1 MISKNIIQ
9 YLLLIILIIM
19 SIFFYKEYIESDE
32 NLSQKQNKIQKNDEK
47 PFVEEN
53 DEKPFVEENSETSN
67 IIENLRYVSKDL
79 LGNTYIIKAQSA
91 EVQENKIDQVQL
103 FKVLAKIIQQD
114 NEIIYINS
122 NFADYNK
129 TSNNT
134 VFKDNVNVKYGDQSI
149 DANIIN
155 LNFSKNLIEIQ
166 EDVYFNNN
174 NAKIRADKIEL
185 NFESKKLKISM
196 DKQSENVEIIG
207 KY

>member
-1 MISKNIIQ
+1 
-9 YLLLIILIIM
+9 M
-19 SIFFYKEYIESDE
+19 SIFFYKKYIESDE
-32 NLSQKQNKIQKNDEK
+32 SPSQKQSEIQKNNEK
-47 PFVEEN
+47 PIIKEN
-53 DEKPFVEENSETSN
+53 DETSN

-79 LGNTYIIKAQSA
+79 LGNTYIINAQSA

-103 FKVLAKIIQQD
+103 FEVLAKIIQQD
-114 NEIIYINS
+114 DEVIYINS

-129 TSNNT
+129 INNNT

-155 LNFSKNLIEIQ
+155 LDFSKNLIEIQ
-166 EDVYFNNN
+166 ENVYFKNK
-174 NAKIRADKIEL
+174 NAKIKADKIEL

-196 DKQSENVEIIG
+196 EKQNENIEIIG

>member
-1 MISKNIIQ
+1 MRSKNIIQ
-9 YLLLIILIIM
+9 YLLLIILIVM
-19 SIFFYKEYIESDE
+19 SIFFYKQYIVSDK
-32 NLSQKQNKIQKNDEK
+32 NFSQKQSETQKNDEK
-47 PFVEEN
+47 PFIEEN
-53 DEKPFVEENSETSN
+53 NETSN

-79 LGNTYIIKAQSA
+79 LGNTYIINAQSA

-103 FKVLAKIIQQD
+103 FEVLAKIIQQD
-114 NEIIYINS
+114 DEIIYINS

-129 TSNNT
+129 INNNT

-155 LNFSKNLIEIQ
+155 LDFSKNLIEIH
-166 EDVYFNNN
+166 EDVYFKNK
-174 NAKIRADKIEL
+174 NAKISADKIEL

-196 DKQSENVEIIG
+196 EKQNENVEIIG

>member
-1 MISKNIIQ
+1 
-9 YLLLIILIIM
+9 M
-19 SIFFYKEYIESDE
+19 SIFFYKKYIESDE
-32 NLSQKQNKIQKNDEK
+32 SPSQKQSEIQKNNEEPIIK
-47 PFVEEN
+47 EN
-53 DEKPFVEENSETSN
+53 DETSN

-79 LGNTYIIKAQSA
+79 LGNTYIINAQSA

-103 FKVLAKIIQQD
+103 FEVLAKIIQQD
-114 NEIIYINS
+114 DEIIYINS

-129 TSNNT
+129 INNNT

-155 LNFSKNLIEIQ
+155 LDFSKNLIEIQ
-166 EDVYFNNN
+166 ENVYFKNK
-174 NAKIRADKIEL
+174 NAKIKADKIEL

-196 DKQSENVEIIG
+196 EKQNENIEIIG

>member
-19 SIFFYKEYIESDE
+19 SVFFYREYMGSDE
-32 NLSQKQNKIQKNDEK
+32 NLSQKQNEIQKNNQK
-47 PFVEEN
+47 ALIEEN
-53 DEKPFVEENSETSN
+53 NEASN

-79 LGNTYIIKAQSA
+79 LGNTYIINAQSA
-91 EVQENKIDQVQL
+91 EVQENKIDQVLL
-103 FKVLAKIIQQD
+103 FEVLAKIIQQD
-114 NEIIYINS
+114 DEVIYINS

-129 TSNNT
+129 INNNT

-155 LNFSKNLIEIQ
+155 LDFSKNLIEIQ
-166 EDVYFNNN
+166 ENVYFKNK
-174 NAKIRADKIEL
+174 NAKIKADKIEL

-196 DKQSENVEIIG
+196 EKQNENIEIIG

>member
-1 MISKNIIQ
+1 MRSKNIIQ
-9 YLLLIILIIM
+9 YLLLIILIAM
-19 SIFFYKEYIESDE
+19 SIFFYKQYIVSDK
-32 NLSQKQNKIQKNDEK
+32 NFSQKQSETKKNDEK
-47 PFVEEN
+47 PFIEESN
-53 DEKPFVEENSETSN
+53 ETSN

-79 LGNTYIIKAQSA
+79 LGNTYIINAQSA

-103 FKVLAKIIQQD
+103 FEVLAKIIQQD
-114 NEIIYINS
+114 DEIIYINS

-129 TSNNT
+129 INNNT

-155 LNFSKNLIEIQ
+155 LDFSKNLIEIQ
-166 EDVYFNNN
+166 EDVYFKNK

-196 DKQSENVEIIG
+196 EKQNENVEIIG

>member
-19 SIFFYKEYIESDE
+19 SVFFYREYMRSDE
-32 NLSQKQNKIQKNDEK
+32 NLSQKQNEIQKNNQK
-47 PFVEEN
+47 ALIEEN
-53 DEKPFVEENSETSN
+53 NEASN

-79 LGNTYIIKAQSA
+79 LGNTYIINAQSA

-103 FKVLAKIIQQD
+103 FEVLAKIIQQD
-114 NEIIYINS
+114 DEIIYINS

-129 TSNNT
+129 INNNT

-155 LNFSKNLIEIQ
+155 LDFSKNLIEIS
-166 EDVYFNNN
+166 EDVYFKNK
-174 NAKIRADKIEL
+174 NAKIKADKIEL

-196 DKQSENVEIIG
+196 EKQNENVEIVG

>member
-53 DEKPFVEENSETSN
+53 NETSN

-114 NEIIYINS
+114 DEIIYINS

-129 TSNNT
+129 TNNNT

-185 NFESKKLKISM
+185 NFESKKLRISM

>member
-19 SIFFYKEYIESDE
+19 SVFFYREYMRSDE
-32 NLSQKQNKIQKNDEK
+32 NLSQKQNEIQKNNQK
-47 PFVEEN
+47 ALIEEN
-53 DEKPFVEENSETSN
+53 NKVSIEENNEVSN

-79 LGNTYIIKAQSA
+79 LGNTYIINAQSA

-103 FKVLAKIIQQD
+103 FEVLAKIIQQD
-114 NEIIYINS
+114 DEIIYINS

-129 TSNNT
+129 INNNT

-155 LNFSKNLIEIQ
+155 LDFSKNLIEIS
-166 EDVYFNNN
+166 EDVYFKNK
-174 NAKIRADKIEL
+174 NAKIKADKIEL

-196 DKQSENVEIIG
+196 EKQNENVEIVG

>member
-9 YLLLIILIIM
+9 YLLLVILIIM

-53 DEKPFVEENSETSN
+53 NETSN

-91 EVQENKIDQVQL
+91 EVEENKIDQVQL

-114 NEIIYINS
+114 DEIIYIDS

-129 TSNNT
+129 TNNNT

-149 DANIIN
+149 EANIIN

>member
-9 YLLLIILIIM
+9 YLLLIILIVM
-19 SIFFYKEYIESDE
+19 SIFFYKKYIESDE
-32 NLSQKQNKIQKNDEK
+32 SPSQKQSEIQKNNEEPIIK
-47 PFVEEN
+47 EN
-53 DEKPFVEENSETSN
+53 DETSN

-79 LGNTYIIKAQSA
+79 LGNTYIINAQSA

-103 FKVLAKIIQQD
+103 FEVLAKIIQQD
-114 NEIIYINS
+114 DEVIYINS

-129 TSNNT
+129 INNNT

-155 LNFSKNLIEIQ
+155 LDFSKNLIEIR
-166 EDVYFNNN
+166 EDVYFKNK
-174 NAKIRADKIEL
+174 NAKIKADKIEL

-196 DKQSENVEIIG
+196 EKQNENIEIIG

>member
-19 SIFFYKEYIESDE
+19 SIFFYKEYIVSDE
-32 NLSQKQNKIQKNDEK
+32 NLSQKKNEIQKNNEK
-47 PFVEEN
+47 PLIEEN
-53 DEKPFVEENSETSN
+53 NEASN

-79 LGNTYIIKAQSA
+79 LGNTYIINAQSA

-103 FKVLAKIIQQD
+103 FEVLAKIIQQD
-114 NEIIYINS
+114 DEIIYINS

-129 TSNNT
+129 INNNT

-155 LNFSKNLIEIQ
+155 LDFSKNLIEIH
-166 EDVYFNNN
+166 EDVYFKNK
-174 NAKIRADKIEL
+174 NAKIKADKIEL

-196 DKQSENVEIIG
+196 DKQNE
-207 KY
+207 KC

>member
-114 NEIIYINS
+114 DEIIYINS

-129 TSNNT
+129 TNNNT

>member
-1 MISKNIIQ
+1 
-9 YLLLIILIIM
+9 M

-53 DEKPFVEENSETSN
+53 NETSN

-114 NEIIYINS
+114 DEIIYINS

-129 TSNNT
+129 TNNNT

-185 NFESKKLKISM
+185 NFESKKLRISM

>member
-1 MISKNIIQ
+1 
-9 YLLLIILIIM
+9 M
-19 SIFFYKEYIESDE
+19 SIFFYKEYIVSDK
-32 NLSQKQNKIQKNDEK
+32 NLSQKQSETK
-47 PFVEEN
+47 EN
-53 DEKPFVEENSETSN
+53 DEKPFIEENNETSN

-79 LGNTYIIKAQSA
+79 LGNTYIINAQSA

-103 FKVLAKIIQQD
+103 FEVLAKIIQQD
-114 NEIIYINS
+114 DEVIYINS

-129 TSNNT
+129 INNNT

-155 LNFSKNLIEIQ
+155 LDFSKNLIEIQ
-166 EDVYFNNN
+166 EDVYFKNK

-185 NFESKKLKISM
+185 NYESKKLRISM
-196 DKQSENVEIIG
+196 DKQNEKVEIIG